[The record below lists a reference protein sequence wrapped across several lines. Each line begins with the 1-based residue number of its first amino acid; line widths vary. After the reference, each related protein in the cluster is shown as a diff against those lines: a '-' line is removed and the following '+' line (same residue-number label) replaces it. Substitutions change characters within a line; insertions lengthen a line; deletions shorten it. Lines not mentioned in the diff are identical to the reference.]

1 MTTLVLGGGIAGL
14 SLSLFLNEAC
24 IILEKDENVG
34 GLCRSY
40 KFKDLSYDV
49 GPHIIFSKHENVLN
63 LHKSMIKTTEK
74 QRLNR
79 ILIEGHFVKYPF
91 ENHLG
96 MLSADT
102 KEKCVTE
109 FLENPYQKIQPKNMQ
124 QFFLNKFGEGMTDVY
139 FSPYNK
145 KIWKFDS
152 SCLDLQMVE
161 RIPDPPPQ
169 DVIDGSLGHFKE
181 GYTHQLTFSYPSSG
195 GFQSLVDAYAK
206 KNLEKGNSIHT
217 NSDVKKIVKE
227 DKTWV
232 VHTKSGIYKADN
244 LVSTLPLNLLPGLIQ
259 GDQHLDMKELAS
271 RMLYNSIH
279 IVILQFRGDKL
290 KDQFALYVPD
300 DKTIFHRIS
309 RLNFL
314 GPAYGEGSDVLTLML
329 EITFRPESYLS
340 KLSSQEIMNKCIED
354 LDNLGLTSKTDFID
368 GEVRTFPYAYVIYD
382 LQHRE
387 RTNTI
392 LEWANKMGIMC
403 HGRFGKF
410 EYQNS
415 DQVVFDSILLA
426 EKLNSITL

>member
-1 MTTLVLGGGIAGL
+1 M
-14 SLSLFLNEAC
+14 
-24 IILEKDENVG
+24 
-34 GLCRSY
+34 
-40 KFKDLSYDV
+40 
-49 GPHIIFSKHENVLN
+49 
-63 LHKSMIKTTEK
+63 
-74 QRLNR
+74 
-79 ILIEGHFVKYPF
+79 
-91 ENHLG
+91 
-96 MLSADT
+96 
-102 KEKCVTE
+102 
-109 FLENPYQKIQPKNMQ
+109 
-124 QFFLNKFGEGMTDVY
+124 
-139 FSPYNK
+139 
-145 KIWKFDS
+145 
-152 SCLDLQMVE
+152 
-161 RIPDPPPQ
+161 
-169 DVIDGSLGHFKE
+169 
-181 GYTHQLTFSYPSSG
+181 
-195 GFQSLVDAYAK
+195 
-206 KNLEKGNSIHT
+206 EKGNSIHT

-244 LVSTLPLNLLPGLIQ
+244 LVSTLTLNLLPGLIQ

-314 GPAYGEGSDVLTLML
+314 GPAYGEGSDVLNLML
-329 EITFRPESYLS
+329 EITFRPEVYLS